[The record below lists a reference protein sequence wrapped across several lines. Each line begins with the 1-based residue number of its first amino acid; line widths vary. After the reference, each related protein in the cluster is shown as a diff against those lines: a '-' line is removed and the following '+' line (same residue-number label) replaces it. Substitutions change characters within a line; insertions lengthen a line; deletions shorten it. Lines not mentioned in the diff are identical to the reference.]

1 MEWTQDK
8 LEFSIDGV
16 VHYVYEPPKKDSNT
30 WPYDSEYYL
39 ILNIAI
45 EPDIDPEFTESALEV
60 DYIRIYQ

>member
-1 MEWTQDK
+1 MT
-8 LEFSIDGV
+8 FSIDGV
-16 VHYVYEPPKKDSNT
+16 VHYVYEPSKKDTNT
-30 WPYDSEYYL
+30 WPYDSDYYL